1 MSTLSDKR
9 AVFEAEVQS
18 KASLKAKSKRDTKGR
33 YTKKS
38 ETTKST

>member
-1 MSTLSDKR
+1 MSTLSEKR
-9 AVFEAEVQS
+9 AAFDADVKSKEA
-18 KASLKAKSKRDTKGR
+18 LKAKSKRDTKGR

>member
-1 MSTLSDKR
+1 MSTLSEKI
-9 AVFEAEVQS
+9 AASEAEVQS
-18 KASLKAKSKRDTKGR
+18 KASLKAKTKRDNKGR